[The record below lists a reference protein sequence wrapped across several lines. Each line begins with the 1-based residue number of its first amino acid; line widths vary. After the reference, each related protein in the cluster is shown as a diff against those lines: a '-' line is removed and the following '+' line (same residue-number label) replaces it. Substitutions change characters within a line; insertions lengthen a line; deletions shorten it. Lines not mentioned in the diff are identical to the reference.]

1 MHVGLVPIAPG
12 FVRLKPGIDPTLPID
27 DDPGTCDPKP
37 PMTVDPGM
45 GDPKLSKE
53 DPGNAD
59 PTLPIDDAPGN
70 ADPTLPIDDVPGNV
84 DPTLPMT
91 DDPGAGGPKL
101 PKDDPGNVDPTLPM
115 TDDPVFGAVP
125 NMLPGAV
132 KEPGAELN
140 APPPNGDRPKPELG
154 PNVPIVPK
162 GAAKLR
168 GAAASSAA
176 ATRDKM

>member
-1 MHVGLVPIAPG
+1 MHGPNGLAPKMG
-12 FVRLKPGIDPTLPID
+12 PELLIPGDETPGPGNDPPNENDPGIDPTLPID
-27 DDPGTCDPKP
+27 DDPG
-37 PMTVDPGM
+37 
-45 GDPKLSKE
+45 
-53 DPGNAD
+53 
-59 PTLPIDDAPGN
+59 I
-70 ADPTLPIDDVPGNV
+70 
-84 DPTLPMT
+84 
-91 DDPGAGGPKL
+91 
-101 PKDDPGNVDPTLPM
+101 VDPTLPM

-176 ATRDKM
+176 ATTDKM

>member
-27 DDPGTCDPKP
+27 DDPGTCNPKP

-45 GDPKLSKE
+45 GDPKLSKD

-59 PTLPIDDAPGN
+59 PTLPIDDA
-70 ADPTLPIDDVPGNV
+70 
-84 DPTLPMT
+84 
-91 DDPGAGGPKL
+91 
-101 PKDDPGNVDPTLPM
+101 PGNVDPTLPM

-176 ATRDKM
+176 ATTDKM